1 MRIFKCLSLVFFLS
15 ITFDMTLHTF
25 VLPENR
31 SIEFLCST
39 SAFAQSSP
47 KNKQDT
53 LPHEAGK
60 CFRKAQTLIQQ
71 GKLHDAIKVMES
83 FQKKGKGASPE
94 DLQKNGYDHYYLD
107 YMLGNTWMMLAEADG
122 NKKGGST
129 SRERRAAGYY
139 AQALK
144 KKSDLAPAWLN
155 LANCLY
161 TLGEMAEAAEAFI
174 KGYDFSP
181 ESEKRAEQLYYGSIC
196 YFQAGGKKN
205 QKKAYETF
213 KKLIKR
219 HPEKISLAWTESYVN
234 ILLAID
240 YKKTAL
246 PHIETLARKYQGEK
260 KSQWQEI
267 LLYHYLNM
275 KMEKKAL
282 AFARELTQADP
293 TEAKW
298 WKVRCHIHLDQGN
311 LVQGLKGLLIYSF
324 LTPLKKDEAKLLAD
338 LYLSVGIPA
347 EAVDRY
353 EKMLKSAF
361 DQEVA
366 SRMVNGCQ
374 VSAQPKKAI
383 AWIDRM
389 IEATPNDATKRKD
402 LIAHKRRIEDQL
414 DRELGYR
421 QKIVE

>member
-1 MRIFKCLSLVFFLS
+1 MRISLFLFFILSFHIIVD
-15 ITFDMTLHTF
+15 TTLHTF

-31 SIEFLCST
+31 SIEFLCSM

-71 GKLHDAIKVMES
+71 GKLHDAIKVMEA

-94 DLQKNGYDHYYLD
+94 DLQKNGYDHYYFD

-129 SRERRAAGYY
+129 SREKRAAGYY
-139 AQALK
+139 AQAVK

-155 LANCLY
+155 LANCRY
-161 TLGEMAEAAEAFI
+161 ILGEMAEAADAFI

-181 ESEKRAEQLYYGSIC
+181 ESEKRAEQLYYGAIC

-205 QKKAYETF
+205 QKKAYEVF
-213 KKLIKR
+213 KRLISRYPK
-219 HPEKISLAWTESYVN
+219 KISLAWTESYVN

-260 KSQWQEI
+260 KIQWQEI

-282 AFARELTQADP
+282 AFVRGLNRSNP

-298 WKVRCHIHLDQGN
+298 WKARCHIHLDQGE
-311 LVQGLKGLLIYSF
+311 LAQGLKGLLIYSF

-338 LYLSVGIPA
+338 LYLSVGIPD
-347 EAVDRY
+347 EAVAQY

-366 SRMVNGCQ
+366 GRMVNACQ
-374 VSAQPKKAI
+374 ASAQPKKAI

-389 IEATPNDATKRKD
+389 IESTPSDATKRKD
-402 LIAHKRRIEDQL
+402 LIAHKRRIEDQMG
-414 DRELGYR
+414 RELRYR
-421 QKIVE
+421 EKIVK